1 MVNVIFLSF
10 VYLQFNAFGGFHKVC
25 KVNVLWSTTEFVY
38 AHDGHHV
45 IKGNVWICHMKTPKI
60 WTLKREN
67 EVTATAPFLSCQIHK
82 RTICR
87 VLAIVYHITEAFTTV
102 FKLFFIL
109 FSMNVIKWMKNKTYC
124 IRNDSLIILAHKSN
138 DFWIRRAFLL
148 YLESWFWF
156 YKHVRAKASVV

>member
-1 MVNVIFLSF
+1 MFICSSMPSVVFTRCAKLTCCEVQLSLF
-10 VYLQFNAFGGFHKVC
+10 MHMIVTMSL
-25 KVNVLWSTTEFVY
+25 
-38 AHDGHHV
+38 
-45 IKGNVWICHMKTPKI
+45 KGMWICHMKTPKI

-138 DFWIRRAFLL
+138 DFWIRRAFVL